1 MKTCI
6 VPVVIILSFVRDV
19 VSQGDRRRPPV
30 GATIDQLIA
39 RSMGGIEGYIN
50 ISNQLV
56 TPDSKIL
63 AELDMYL
70 TYDQYKILYS
80 SERERTKRK
89 AVRSGVLRWPSGE
102 IPYEFKWGAY
112 SNSEK
117 YLIRVAMREWEKYTC
132 LRFRKRQREN
142 NYVMFQ
148 DNFGC
153 NSQLGMVGGGQPL
166 NLDRNGCRYKGLYLH
181 EIGHAVGLVHEH
193 QRPIRDQFIRINY
206 GNVHPSLRQWFQ
218 KYPQY
223 RINNFNISY
232 EFSSVMHYGITAFS
246 VDGRSKTIETQPQY
260 RSQEP
265 EIGRVYSKELSF
277 TDIATVNNMYH
288 CNRHCSRNIRCRD
301 GGYVDQNCRCVCPD
315 GSSDCEEG
323 KAPQF
328 QFCRNQD
335 KDWSCSVWAKQGEC
349 DRNPRYMKSKCAR
362 ACGVCSDAMAAD
374 KVVGDQ
380 CVNAFPDDKC
390 KSWKELG
397 DCVANKVWMSQNC
410 KKACGVCDSSNDSTG
425 TGCSNRQPDK
435 KCDDWAVRG
444 ECTVNPRWMARNC
457 QKSCQQCT
465 DGSGT
470 TSRIP
475 NTTPT
480 PRPTVRT
487 TAATTTTTTTTTE
500 RTATSEPFTTVD
512 NGTVATT
519 TTTTTERTTT
529 SEPSTTVDNVTSSTT
544 EPPTTVDTTTTRDE
558 NLTTTIPWQ
567 STTTTSRPS
576 TTTVYTPPT
585 RTTTRSPTTRKPGR
599 LLPKA
604 PVISVIEVTPDLVR
618 FQVSFRGDDGST
630 LKLLVVKPFQR
641 ELKYKNYPIELTD
654 GGPRVI
660 EVKYS
665 GLKPKSAYSFRFY
678 AISDAG
684 SGQYIDEK
692 IMTKAKEIA
701 VTRST
706 CGNKY
711 PDEKCQRLETKWK
724 FCRVHRLW
732 MSKNCKETCGL
743 CPIQRDEAT
752 TGRTGDP
759 NCQDADKYCRDWSRF
774 GHCQSNASYML
785 KYCKAACRVCTPT
798 AV

>member
-1 MKTCI
+1 MIVDLRVPPDPPGTNIAYSPPYLENSVIVFSTPFGAMSNFGSHVWCVLEKTLKDME
-6 VPVVIILSFVRDV
+6 PSFVRDV

-117 YLIRVAMREWEKYTC
+117 YLIRVAMREWE
-132 LRFRKRQREN
+132 N
-142 NYVMFQ
+142 
-148 DNFGC
+148 C

-277 TDIATVNNMYH
+277 TDIATVNNIPEATDLKLVSKCISEH
-288 CNRHCSRNIRCRD
+288 AHRHCSRNIRCRD

-328 QFCRNQD
+328 QCRNQD

-457 QKSCQQCT
+457 QKSTAYHCRYNHYQRRESNDYNPMAVYHYHQSTVYNHCIYST
-465 DGSGT
+465 DSNYYKIT
-470 TSRIP
+470 YH
-475 NTTPT
+475 
-480 PRPTVRT
+480 
-487 TAATTTTTTTTTE
+487 TE
-500 RTATSEPFTTVD
+500 TGISKYTVD
-512 NGTVATT
+512 EVHASSEDKHLIVFASNHRLTPLPKMATVCSHTLA
-519 TTTTTERTTT
+519 
-529 SEPSTTVDNVTSSTT
+529 VDS
-544 EPPTTVDTTTTRDE
+544 
-558 NLTTTIPWQ
+558 
-567 STTTTSRPS
+567 
-576 TTTVYTPPT
+576 
-585 RTTTRSPTTRKPGR
+585 R